1 MVVEVKRGNI
11 LNLFFL
17 VLGFIGIA
25 DTIIVRAF
33 VQGMDLGVLLP
44 SVIGVVFIILYLRPL
59 WDKYYMKLNN
69 VIKRI
74 IYWGFLVFLTIFII
88 VEGCIILG
96 GIYKPRPEKQPE
108 YVVVLGAGILENG
121 MPTLSLAKRLD
132 RCIDYASEYPDTM
145 IVVSGGQGK
154 TEPMTEAEAMARY
167 LVDRGVEPGRII
179 LEDRATSTMEN
190 FKYTREIIG
199 DVDEISFITNDF
211 HVFRSGILA
220 KRNGFKAYGYGT
232 PTPGI
237 VLVNSYLREFFALIK
252 SLLLD
257 Y

>member
-1 MVVEVKRGNI
+1 VKKINF

-33 VQGMDLGVLLP
+33 VQNMDLGVLLP

-59 WDKYYMKLNN
+59 WDKYYMKLNH
-69 VIKRI
+69 VVKRI
-74 IYWGFLVFLTIFII
+74 IYWGFLVFLTVFII
-88 VEGCIILG
+88 VEGCIIIG

-108 YVVVLGAGILENG
+108 YVVVLGAGVLENG
-121 MPTLSLAKRLD
+121 MPTLSLEKRLE
-132 RCIDYASEYPDTM
+132 RCIGYAEEHPDTM

-167 LVDRGVEPGRII
+167 LVDRGIEPSRII

-199 DVDEISFITNDF
+199 EVDEIAFITNDF
-211 HVFRSGILA
+211 HMLRSGMLA

-237 VLVNSYLREFFALIK
+237 VLVNSYLREFFAFIK

>member
-1 MVVEVKRGNI
+1 MKVKRLNI
-11 LNLFFL
+11 PNLIFL

-25 DTIIVRAF
+25 DTIIVRVF
-33 VQGMDLGVLLP
+33 VQNMDLGVLLP
-44 SVIGVVFIILYLRPL
+44 SVIGVFFIILYLRPL
-59 WDKYYMKLNN
+59 WDKYYIKLNN

-74 IYWGFLVFLTIFII
+74 IYWGFLVFLIIFII

-96 GIYKPRPEKQPE
+96 GVYKPRPEQQPE
-108 YVVVLGAGILENG
+108 YVVVLGAGILGNG
-121 MPTLSLAKRLD
+121 MPTLSLANRLE
-132 RCIDYASEYPDTM
+132 RCIEYAAEHPDTK
-145 IVVSGGQGK
+145 IIVSGGQGR

-167 LVDRGVEPGRII
+167 LVDRGVEPERII
-179 LEDRATSTMEN
+179 LEDRSTSTMEN

-199 DVDEISFITNDF
+199 EVDEIAFITNNF
-211 HVFRSGILA
+211 HIFRSGMLA
-220 KRNGFKAYGYGT
+220 KRNGFKAYGYGA